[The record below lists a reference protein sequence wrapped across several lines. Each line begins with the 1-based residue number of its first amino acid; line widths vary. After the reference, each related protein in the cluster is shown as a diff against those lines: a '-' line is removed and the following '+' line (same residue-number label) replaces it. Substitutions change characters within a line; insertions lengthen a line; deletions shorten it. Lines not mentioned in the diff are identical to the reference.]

1 MSDEPRKAS
10 NILLS
15 LEEKVNTLIKIVSVY
30 DMNTKIILNRVNKV
44 YAYIEMLEREMV
56 ENDAPKHLTAA
67 SQLGEPEP
75 VNEELVE
82 TSAEHVITMTDK
94 PMGHRRTPRAETYVS
109 EVLPAVPVPVS
120 AQEPE
125 VRHAKADNERKV
137 PVTQRVT
144 WQDASG
150 TVKDLF
156 MAEVSIFNDQKEL
169 VTKTKTNA
177 AGKWQAYIKPG
188 MYSVN
193 VSKTDTA
200 TKKKLEALQD
210 IHVEDSKTTVVIPT
224 AIVKK

>member
-1 MSDEPRKAS
+1 MSDEPRKATE
-10 NILLS
+10 ILLS
-15 LEEKVNTLIKIVSVY
+15 LEEKVNTLVKIVSVY
-30 DMNTKIILNRVNKV
+30 DMNTKIILNRVNKIH
-44 YAYIEMLEREMV
+44 AYIEMLEREVV
-56 ENDAPKHLTAA
+56 EHAAPKHPTAA
-67 SQLGEPEP
+67 SQLGEPDPIDEGP
-75 VNEELVE
+75 IE

-109 EVLPAVPVPVS
+109 EVLPAVPV
-120 AQEPE
+120 QEPE
-125 VRHAKADNERKV
+125 VRHAKVDNERKV

-150 TVKDLF
+150 AVKDLF

-188 MYSVN
+188 MYTVN
-193 VSKTDTA
+193 VTKTDTA

-210 IHVEDSKTTVVIPT
+210 IDVEDSKTTVILPT
-224 AIVKK
+224 VIVKK